1 MSRLNKT
8 EVMVLG
14 TLHGLHEGNTFYSYD
29 DVFLIIESFNPD
41 AIGVEIR
48 KEDIFQTR
56 DYLKK
61 YYPYEMIETKFRYE
75 ANYRIYGFD
84 WLGKS
89 IEGKPIPDK
98 YFETL
103 DVKILENKFNSLKKH
118 IKEKTMIEV
127 IDKVRMSLVTNRTAK
142 ECNDGK
148 YDIAVEILYN
158 QLEIIYR
165 DTPYEQIIN
174 FYRERDK
181 QISNNMINI
190 IEENQG
196 ERIMFLTGM
205 DHRNFVI
212 KAINSDFND
221 EIILRDINSLNWF

>member
-29 DVFLIIESFNPD
+29 DVFLIIERFNPD
-41 AIGVEIR
+41 VIGIEIR
-48 KEDIFQTR
+48 KEDVIQTR
-56 DYLKK
+56 EYLEK
-61 YYPYEMIETKFRYE
+61 YYPYEMIEAKFRYE
-75 ANYRIYGFD
+75 TNCRICGFD
-84 WLGKS
+84 WFGKS
-89 IEGKPIPDK
+89 IEGKPIPEK

-103 DVKILENKFNSLKKH
+103 DIKILENEFDSSKEY
-118 IKEKTMIEV
+118 IKEKEMIEV
-127 IDKVRMSLVTNRTAK
+127 INKIRMPLVTNRTAK

-158 QLEIIYR
+158 QLGIIYR

-174 FYRERDK
+174 FYMERDH

-190 IEENQG
+190 IGENKG

-205 DHRNFVI
+205 DHRSFAI
-212 KAINSDFND
+212 KAINSYFND
-221 EIILRDINSLNWF
+221 EIIFMDINSLN